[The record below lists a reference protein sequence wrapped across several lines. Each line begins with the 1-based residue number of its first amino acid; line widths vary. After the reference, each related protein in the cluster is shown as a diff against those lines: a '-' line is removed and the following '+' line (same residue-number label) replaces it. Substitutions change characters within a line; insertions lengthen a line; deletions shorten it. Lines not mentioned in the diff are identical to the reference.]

1 MKDCIFCKIVAGEIP
16 TQFVYED
23 DQVVAFNDIQPAAPV
38 HIILIPRI
46 HIPSFDD
53 IKPEHKGLMG
63 HLAWVAGE
71 LARQKNISEKGYRLV
86 MNCGPDGG
94 QEVFHLHFHLLG
106 GKPLASGY
114 GRQ

>member
-53 IKPEHKGLMG
+53 IKPEHKVSWGICLG
-63 HLAWVAGE
+63 GRRA
-71 LARQKNISEKGYRLV
+71 ARKKNISEKGYRLV
-86 MNCGPDGG
+86 MNWPDGG